1 MTVDKEL
8 RQALDETMDW
18 LSGLPEA
25 EMRQRLPE
33 MRFPRGIDFR
43 WEIGGTEYTVISHFN
58 QNAGDDVFCKIQ
70 GLLEDDVA
78 E

>member
-1 MTVDKEL
+1 MIEDKEL
-8 RQALDETMDW
+8 SQALDETMDW

-33 MRFPRGIDFR
+33 MRFPHGIDFC

-58 QNAGDDVFCKIQ
+58 QSAGDDVFRKIQ
-70 GLLEDDVA
+70 GLLEKDIA
-78 E
+78 R